1 MARKF
6 PAMDQ
11 TVEPSDPAPLQSSSN
26 DLHNHMR
33 NARNRVRMLFR
44 SEDARAFLLAVGI
57 AAFFALTL
65 GYGTYRGEQ
74 QTSVPA
80 CDGDLCD
87 KPVAN
92 ATPETG
98 SPVETPNIP
107 AVQNDDQYRRP
118 APGA

>member
-11 TVEPSDPAPLQSSSN
+11 TVEPSDPTPLQSSSN
-26 DLHNHMR
+26 DL
-33 NARNRVRMLFR
+33 RNRMRMLFK
-44 SEDARAFLLAVGI
+44 SEDVRVFLLAVGI

-80 CDGDLCD
+80 CEGDSCG
-87 KPVAN
+87 KPAAD
-92 ATPETG
+92 ATPPASSAE
-98 SPVETPNIP
+98 ETPAIR
-107 AVQNDDQYRRP
+107 AV
-118 APGA
+118 